1 MVEQE
6 EQHLWMMNP
15 FRAIIP
21 IVESLVDKKNPFS
34 FYDGYQNY
42 IIQLLENLM
51 YLGLHP
57 PKDGKL
63 HLCEKFHSMNT
74 CHLHIG

>member
-1 MVEQE
+1 
-6 EQHLWMMNP
+6 MNP

-21 IVESLVDKKNPFS
+21 IIESLVDKKNPFS

-42 IIQLLENLM
+42 NVQLLENPK
-51 YLGLHP
+51 Y
-57 PKDGKL
+57 KDGKL
-63 HLCEKFHSMNT
+63 HLCENFHSMNT